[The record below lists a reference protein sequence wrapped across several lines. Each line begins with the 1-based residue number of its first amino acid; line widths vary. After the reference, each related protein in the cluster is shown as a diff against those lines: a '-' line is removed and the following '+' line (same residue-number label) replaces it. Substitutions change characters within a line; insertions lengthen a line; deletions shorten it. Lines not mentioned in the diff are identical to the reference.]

1 MLGLIAT
8 DPSGV
13 PVSVNGAPVLA
24 DNKRKAED
32 EVVAPVAAA
41 DAEPAVEADEEAVP
55 VEAEVVAVEENGD
68 DEVRSLSL
76 TLSPIQIP
84 SRFFLNWRVKIK

>member
-1 MLGLIAT
+1 MSGLIAV

-13 PVSVNGAPVLA
+13 PISVNGAPVLA

-68 DEVRSLSL
+68 DEVRSLSHS
-76 TLSPIQIP
+76 LSHSNSQ
-84 SRFFLNWRVKIK
+84 SFFFELASQD